1 MVLSYYFSPLRYK
14 YNNNNRIFKIME
26 EKKQKMV
33 PKYHYD
39 QMEKATRLKLRDE
52 FLRRSGMSLITFY
65 DKLRKDSFKP
75 LERELYENI
84 FIIQQN

>member
-1 MVLSYYFSPLRYK
+1 
-14 YNNNNRIFKIME
+14 ME

-39 QMEKATRLKLRDE
+39 QMEKSTRLRLRDE

-84 FIIQQN
+84 FIIQQGSYIPPDPKPGGYNLCL

>member
-1 MVLSYYFSPLRYK
+1 
-14 YNNNNRIFKIME
+14 ME

-39 QMEKATRLKLRDE
+39 QMEKSRLRDE

>member
-1 MVLSYYFSPLRYK
+1 MS
-14 YNNNNRIFKIME
+14 
-26 EKKQKMV
+26 EKTSKMV
-33 PKYHYD
+33 PKYYYD
-39 QMEKATRLKLRDE
+39 QMEKATRLKFRDE

-75 LERELYENI
+75 LERELYEDI

>member
-1 MVLSYYFSPLRYK
+1 MS
-14 YNNNNRIFKIME
+14 
-26 EKKQKMV
+26 EKTSKMV

-52 FLRRSGMSLITFY
+52 FLKRSGMSLITFY

-75 LERELYENI
+75 LEKELFENI
-84 FIIQQN
+84 FVIKLN

>member
-1 MVLSYYFSPLRYK
+1 
-14 YNNNNRIFKIME
+14 ME

-39 QMEKATRLKLRDE
+39 QMEKSTRLRLRDE

-65 DKLRKDSFKP
+65 DKL
-75 LERELYENI
+75 ERLLQTLWKENYMRT
-84 FIIQQN
+84 FS

>member
-1 MVLSYYFSPLRYK
+1 MS
-14 YNNNNRIFKIME
+14 
-26 EKKQKMV
+26 EKTSKMV
-33 PKYHYD
+33 PKCHYN
-39 QMEKATRLKLRDE
+39 QLEKSVKLKLRDE
-52 FLRRSGMSLITFY
+52 YLARSGMSLITFY

>member
-1 MVLSYYFSPLRYK
+1 
-14 YNNNNRIFKIME
+14 ME

-39 QMEKATRLKLRDE
+39 QMEKSTRLRLRDE

-84 FIIQQN
+84 FIIQQNLILKEYPSVVIPMRILSFSR

>member
-1 MVLSYYFSPLRYK
+1 MGEDL
-14 YNNNNRIFKIME
+14 FKMA
-26 EKKQKMV
+26 
-33 PKYHYD
+33 PKCHYD

-75 LERELYENI
+75 LERELFENI
-84 FIIQQN
+84 FVIQLN

>member
-1 MVLSYYFSPLRYK
+1 MS
-14 YNNNNRIFKIME
+14 
-26 EKKQKMV
+26 EKTSKMV

-39 QMEKATRLKLRDE
+39 QMEKSTKLRLRDE

-84 FIIQQN
+84 FIIQHISVPLKSGQININQTIPEKGKN